1 MTEIQIETREEKKM
15 NKLLQVLRKLGTPFV
30 AAASTIALAL
40 GVMAPMQAKAADE
53 ITFMTPAFLPET
65 LAGFKDAVAAWNKS
79 NPNIQVKYIQGDW
92 ENMGDKLTTQFA
104 SRTAPDVIHFEAN
117 AARLWAKQ
125 GYLADLN
132 SLMKPLK
139 TSIPD
144 GSWKTA
150 SWRGRLYGVPL
161 IDQPYVVF
169 ANVDI
174 FKKAGVAL
182 PTSQSG
188 FSWDEFTTLSKK
200 MTTSTYY
207 GSIFGVARPASPFMI
222 MSGSFG
228 AKWFRGVTTSKA
240 ILRVGNAELEIPT
253 RVYNMIYKD
262 KSMDPTSLTV
272 RPGAAVAPFVAGKAA
287 MFVAPSFVALDLDTA
302 AKEKGFNWTTLPM
315 LKGTTQNQYANP
327 QIFSISNQSIKKK
340 QATQFIQFLMKDE
353 NLIKFGLGDAL
364 VPMTNTALQAA
375 IVAKKSTPGWAQL
388 LADGGNF
395 TVAPFSFVPEYD
407 NWRGSVLQPALQ
419 LFLQDKISRAE
430 LVKRLEDGW
439 KSLR

>member
-1 MTEIQIETREEKKM
+1 MK
-15 NKLLQVLRKLGTPFV
+15 KLLKMLRRLSAPF
-30 AAASTIALAL
+30 AAAVATLAL
-40 GVMAPMQAKAADE
+40 VLGVVAPMQARAADE
-53 ITFMTPAFLPET
+53 ITFVTPAFLPDT
-65 LAGFKDAVAAWNKS
+65 VAGFKDAVAAWNKA
-79 NPNIQVKYIQGDW
+79 NPGIQVKYIQGDW
-92 ENMGDKLTTQFA
+92 DNLGDKLTTQFA

-125 GYLADLN
+125 GYLADLT
-132 SLMKPLK
+132 SLMRPIQK
-139 TSIPD
+139 SIPT
-144 GSWKTA
+144 GAWKTA
-150 SWRGRLYGVPL
+150 SWQGRLYGTPV

-174 FKKAGVAL
+174 FKRAGVAL

-188 FSWDEFTTLSKK
+188 FTWDEFAALSKK
-200 MTTSTYY
+200 MTTPTYF

-228 AKWFRGVTTSKA
+228 AQWFRGVTTNRAS
-240 ILRVGNAELEIPT
+240 LRVGNAELEVPT

-315 LKGTTQNQYANP
+315 LKGSTQNQYSNP
-327 QIFSISNQSIKKK
+327 QIFSISTQSTKKRE
-340 QATQFIQFLMKDE
+340 AARFIQFLMRDE
-353 NLIKFGLGDAL
+353 NLIRFGLGDAL

-407 NWRGSVLQPALQ
+407 NWRSTVLQPALQ
-419 LFLQDKISRAE
+419 LFLQDKITRAE

-439 KSLR
+439 RSLR